1 VHFFKLSTDAI
12 EFAGGALFKL
22 LLQLLDMI
30 SQFSVFIGKLLVEGG
45 QLVELRVVR
54 VIMLTN

>member
-1 VHFFKLSTDAI
+1 
-12 EFAGGALFKL
+12 
-22 LLQLLDMI
+22 MI

-45 QLVELRVVR
+45 QLVELGVVR